1 MRAGKKIRALVTAF
15 KRALAAPKRTPLS
28 ADATHNASSRSGD
41 TARSYIGPGIKGKA
55 VRYLIGALL
64 TLTSCATYAQRAPWE
79 EYDKLIKSAQT
90 IKSEGPTLFG
100 DSVNLYTGAT
110 SFAATDVSIPG
121 NFPIPVALGR
131 RFAHATDARSRPFGD
146 WDWDVPYISGTFS
159 RAEGWVLGQ
168 TATTTTANRC
178 SSATSVESARPPWV
192 KVQSST
198 PARAPAV
205 EEWEYWSGYRMAVA
219 GGEQELLLATA
230 ETRPRPTDGGIYP
243 WVTNKHWHLSCVPSL
258 QSGQAG
264 EGFMARSPDGTRYR
278 FDWMVAR
285 PSDDLVKPVTA
296 DGTVLQRP
304 VPRDEIR
311 LYPTRIEDRFGNWVA
326 YQWSG
331 AKLQTITSSDGRQ
344 LSFTWEN
351 VSGYDRVAKVATN
364 TGREWRYGYS
374 AYSQLTSV
382 TLPDNSSWN
391 IDFHALWGNPYYS
404 NEPEPMIPGGQ
415 VRLQDKALSCS
426 WMRALVPLTRTA
438 TITHPS
444 GARGEF
450 VFQTIRHGRHKVPLT
465 CIPPPDMSA
474 RPEPDF
480 QPTEDTYTALIPARF
495 DVLAVRSKTVTGPGL
510 PGYTWTYDYN
520 TPVGSWNE
528 GCANCAPTKTTV
540 VNGPGGERTVNTY
553 GVVFNENEGQLLQ
566 VDAYAGNTL
575 LRSTTNTY
583 FNAATASQQP
593 LFANR
598 MGVSPQ
604 VRLDSFSSERQLPTV
619 FGSVQQDGVR
629 FDATYEMFDE
639 FAQVTRTGQS
649 STLGY
654 SRTDLTEYFNDK
666 AKWVIGQVQ
675 RQTNFDTAAIPSRTE
690 FDPATALPVRTFA
703 YEKPQQTLTYN
714 ADGTLASVADGRG
727 LITTVADWKRGMP
740 QTVRFHDGTQKLVT
754 VDNNGWIGS
763 VTDENGYATGY
774 AYDSM
779 GRIARVMPP
788 AGDDVA
794 WLDTVLQFESVAQAE
809 YGVEPGHWR
818 QVVTTG
824 NRKKVVV
831 FDALWRP
838 VVELEE
844 DASNPAGTRRWNAM
858 RYDEEGRT
866 VFASYP
872 RNPFVDGEATFSDP
886 ALKGTKTSYD
896 GLGRPTRVVQDG
908 EEGPLAKVIDYLAGF
923 KRRTTDPRGIA
934 TSESF
939 EVYGAPSY
947 DAPVQIDA
955 AENTVDKARITIV
968 RDVLGNT
975 REIVRG
981 PGT

>member
-1 MRAGKKIRALVTAF
+1 MRYLVGMLL
-15 KRALAAPKRTPLS
+15 ALACGTAS
-28 ADATHNASSRSGD
+28 AG
-41 TARSYIGPGIKGKA
+41 
-55 VRYLIGALL
+55 
-64 TLTSCATYAQRAPWE
+64 RAPWE

-90 IKSEGPTLFG
+90 VKSEGPALFG

-110 SFAATDVSIPG
+110 SFATTDVSIPG
-121 NFPIPVALGR
+121 NFAIPVALGR
-131 RFAHATDARSRPFGD
+131 RFAHATDTRNRPFGD

-159 RAEGWVLGQ
+159 HAEGWVLGR
-168 TATTTTANRC
+168 AVPSATANRC
-178 SSATSVESARPPWV
+178 SSVTSVESARPPWV
-192 KVQSST
+192 KVQSDT
-198 PARAPAV
+198 PVRAPAV
-205 EEWEYWSGYRMAVA
+205 EEWEYWSGYRMVVS
-219 GGEQELLLATA
+219 GGDQELLLATA
-230 ETRPRPTDGGIYP
+230 DTRPRPTDGGVYP
-243 WVTNKHWHLSCVPSL
+243 WVTNKHWHLSCLPSL
-258 QSGQAG
+258 QSVQGG
-264 EGFMARSPDGTRYR
+264 EGFMAHAPDGTRYR

-285 PSDDLVKPVTA
+285 PSDDLLKPVTA

-326 YQWSG
+326 YQWAG
-331 AKLQTITSSDGRQ
+331 AQLQSITSSDGRQ
-344 LSFTWEN
+344 LSFTWETAN
-351 VSGYDRVAKVATN
+351 GFDRVAKVTTN

-374 AYSQLTSV
+374 EFSQLTSV
-382 TLPDNSSWN
+382 TLPDNSSWSIN
-391 IDFHALWGNPYYS
+391 FGALWGNPFYS

-415 VRLQDKALSCS
+415 VRLQDKALGCS

-450 VFQTIRHGRHKVPLT
+450 VFQTIRHGRHKVPLD
-465 CIPPPDMSA
+465 CRWPPDMSA

-510 PGYTWTYDYN
+510 PGYTWTYDYKN
-520 TPVGSWNE
+520 VPVGSWNE
-528 GCANCAPTKTTV
+528 GCANCSTTKITEV
-540 VNGPGGERTVNTY
+540 SGPGGERTVNTY

-566 VDAYAGNTL
+566 VDTYAGSTL
-575 LRSTTNTY
+575 LRSSTTTY
-583 FNAATASQQP
+583 LSNVAAQQQSS
-593 LFANR
+593 FADR

-604 VRLDSFSSERQLPTV
+604 VRLDSFSSERQRPTV
-619 FGSVQQDGVR
+619 FRSVQQDSVR
-629 FDATYEMFDE
+629 FDTAYETFDE
-639 FAQVTRTGQS
+639 FAQVTRVGQS

-654 SRTDLTEYFNDK
+654 SRTDLAEYLNDK
-666 AKWVIGQVQ
+666 TKWVIGQVQ
-675 RQTNFDTAAIPSRTE
+675 RQTNFNTGAIPLRTE
-690 FDPATALPVRTFA
+690 FDPVTLLPVRTFA
-703 YEKPQQTLTYN
+703 YEKLQRALVHN

-727 LITTVADWKRGMP
+727 LTTAVSNWKRGMP
-740 QTVRFHDGTQKLVT
+740 QTVRFHDGSQKLVA
-754 VDNNGWIGS
+754 VDGNGWIGS
-763 VTDENGYATGY
+763 VTDENGYSTGY

-779 GRIARVMPP
+779 GRIARVTPP

-794 WLDTVLQFESVAQAE
+794 WLDTVLQFELVAQTE

-818 QVVTTG
+818 QMVTTG

-844 DASNPAGTRRWNAM
+844 DASNPGGTRRWNAK
-858 RYDEEGRT
+858 RYDDEGRT

-872 RNPFVDGEATFSDP
+872 RNPFVDGETTFSDA

-896 GLGRPTRVVQDG
+896 ALGRPTRSVQDG
-908 EEGPLAKVIDYLAGF
+908 EEGPLTTAIDYLAGF

-939 EVYGAPSY
+939 EVYGTPSY
-947 DAPVQIDA
+947 DAPRQIDA
-955 AENTVDKARITIV
+955 AENTVDRARTTIV

-981 PGT
+981 PGG